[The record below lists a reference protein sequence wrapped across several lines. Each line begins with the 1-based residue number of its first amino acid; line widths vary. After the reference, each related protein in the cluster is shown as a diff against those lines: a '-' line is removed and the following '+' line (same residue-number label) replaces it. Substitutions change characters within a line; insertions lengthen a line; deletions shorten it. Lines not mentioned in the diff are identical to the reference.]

1 MFVIKFINDEAD
13 VAESFITQMRE
24 VVLSNSSAI
33 FSHNPEEFR
42 MIKST
47 RTRFVCRSVYCCS
60 LNERILYI
68 KLYSFSS
75 PIKYLKHLFRY
86 SHGIHGYK
94 KSIRLLNENVST
106 ATPVLAM
113 SYLGGLRSLV
123 VHEAIPGVDA
133 EAFFIKK
140 THDQSLRNA
149 VLKKMGALIAELF
162 SKGFSHGDMNFG
174 GFIVDASDEKVSVSL
189 IDVDNIAN
197 KPEKQFRDIVNFN
210 AHLFVTAQKA
220 QLEMLSSDELRK
232 LYLSV
237 LDLYDFG
244 MTTAVFFKRLN
255 RETEQKLTRWKYKG
269 YIAI

>member
-1 MFVIKFINDEAD
+1 MFVIKFINHEAD
-13 VAESFITQMRE
+13 VADSFITQMRE
-24 VVLSNSSAI
+24 VVLSNPAAR
-33 FSHNPEEFR
+33 NLETFR

-47 RTRFVCRSVYCCS
+47 ANRSVYCCS
-60 LNERILYI
+60 LNERIFYI

-133 EAFFIKK
+133 EAFFVNYSNNKN
-140 THDQSLRNA
+140 LRST
-149 VLKKMGALIAELF
+149 VLKKIGALIAELF
-162 SKGFSHGDMNFG
+162 AKGFSHGDMNFG
-174 GFIVDASDEKVSVSL
+174 GFIVDAKDGNVSVSL
-189 IDVDNIAN
+189 IDVDNITN
-197 KPEKQFRDIVNFN
+197 NPKQRFRDIVNFN
-210 AHLFVTAQKA
+210 AHLFVTAKKA
-220 QLEMLSSDELRK
+220 QVEMLSSDELREM
-232 LYLSV
+232 YLSM
-237 LDLYDFG
+237 LGIYNFD
-244 MTTAVFFKRLN
+244 MTETSFFQRLN
-255 RETEQKLTRWKYKG
+255 QATELKLIKWGQKG

>member
-1 MFVIKFINDEAD
+1 MYVIKFINHEAD
-13 VAESFITQMRE
+13 VADSFITQMRE
-24 VVLSNSSAI
+24 VVLSNPVARKL
-33 FSHNPEEFR
+33 ETCR

-47 RTRFVCRSVYCCS
+47 VNRSVYCCS
-60 LNERILYI
+60 LNERIFYI

-133 EAFFIKK
+133 EAFFVNCSNNKN
-140 THDQSLRNA
+140 LRST
-149 VLKKMGALIAELF
+149 VLKKIGALIAELF
-162 SKGFSHGDMNFG
+162 AKGFSHGDMNFG
-174 GFIVDASDEKVSVSL
+174 GFIVDAKDGNVSVSL
-189 IDVDNIAN
+189 IDVDNITN
-197 KPEKQFRDIVNFN
+197 NPKQRFRDIVNFN
-210 AHLFVTAQKA
+210 AHLFVTAKKA
-220 QLEMLSSDELRK
+220 QVEMLSSDELREM
-232 LYLSV
+232 YLSM
-237 LDLYDFG
+237 LGIYNFD
-244 MTTAVFFKRLN
+244 MTESSFFQRLN
-255 RETEQKLTRWKYKG
+255 QATELKLIKWGQKG

>member
-1 MFVIKFINDEAD
+1 MFVIKFINHEAD
-13 VAESFITQMRE
+13 VADSFITQMRE
-24 VVLSNSSAI
+24 VVLSNPVAR
-33 FSHNPEEFR
+33 NLETFR

-47 RTRFVCRSVYCCS
+47 ANRSVYCCS
-60 LNERILYI
+60 LNERIFYI

-94 KSIRLLNENVST
+94 KSIHLINENVST

-123 VHEAIPGVDA
+123 VHEAIPGIDA
-133 EAFFIKK
+133 EEFFVNNLSNKN
-140 THDQSLRNA
+140 LRSI
-149 VLKKMGALIAELF
+149 VLKKIGALIAELF

-174 GFIVDASDEKVSVSL
+174 GFIIDTKDEHVSVSL
-189 IDVDNIAN
+189 IDVDNITN
-197 KPEKQFRDIVNFN
+197 YSKQRFRDIVNFN

-220 QLEMLSSDELRK
+220 QVEMLSSDELREM
-232 LYLSV
+232 YLSI
-237 LDLYDFG
+237 LGIYNFG
-244 MTTAVFFKRLN
+244 MTEMSFFQQLNQATA
-255 RETEQKLTRWKYKG
+255 QKLTKWGQKG

>member
-1 MFVIKFINDEAD
+1 MFVIKFINHEAD
-13 VAESFITQMRE
+13 VADSFITQMRE
-24 VVLSNSSAI
+24 VVLSNPVAR
-33 FSHNPEEFR
+33 NLETFR

-47 RTRFVCRSVYCCS
+47 VNRSVYCCS
-60 LNERILYI
+60 LNERIFYI

-133 EAFFIKK
+133 EAFFVNYSNNKN
-140 THDQSLRNA
+140 LRST
-149 VLKKMGALIAELF
+149 VLKKIGALIAELF
-162 SKGFSHGDMNFG
+162 AKGFSHGDMNFG
-174 GFIVDASDEKVSVSL
+174 GFIVDAKDGNVSVSL
-189 IDVDNIAN
+189 IDVDNITN
-197 KPEKQFRDIVNFN
+197 NPKQRFRDIVNFN
-210 AHLFVTAQKA
+210 AHLFVTAKKA
-220 QLEMLSSDELRK
+220 QVEMLSSDELREM
-232 LYLSV
+232 YLSM
-237 LDLYDFG
+237 LGIYNFD
-244 MTTAVFFKRLN
+244 MTETSFFQRLN
-255 RETEQKLTRWKYKG
+255 QATELKLIKWGQKG